1 MWAFLSSLVSPI
13 VSLISEAIPDKDKQA
28 EVHAQLVR
36 LQAELA
42 KSLLDYEQ
50 KLLDARAKTV
60 LADATGHS
68 WLQRNWRPLVMLVF
82 TGLVVARWLGF
93 TAPNLSEAE
102 AVQLWEI
109 IKIGLGG
116 YVVGRSAEKIAH
128 LLKERK

>member
-109 IKIGLGG
+109 IKSGLGG